1 MTANKEHRGVFYLT
15 KSHRNAIITT
25 LMMKTAREVMM
36 ELASRAKARRLD
48 HNLTRMGLAE
58 RSGVSMSV
66 IRAFETTG
74 KISLESLLKI
84 AIALGDSESFDS
96 VLVANQADSHV
107 SLDQLLR
114 VQKTRKRGR
123 VT

>member
-1 MTANKEHRGVFYLT
+1 
-15 KSHRNAIITT
+15 
-25 LMMKTAREVMM
+25 MKTAREVMM